1 MNQTELFDIRMSDVS
16 ETSLLT
22 LYCHALESQSN
33 DPIISDPKAVE
44 IMRAVNQE
52 LSKSKNRLH
61 KRMVRGKIDKRMV
74 VHIAIRAKRYDEYV
88 IEFLKSSPDGV
99 VVNIGCGLDSRF
111 LRIDNGRVRFY
122 DLDLPDVIEIKR
134 RFFEESDRYQF
145 IASSVLDYGWMA
157 PLLQTGGGP
166 FLFVAEGVFMYL
178 HREDVKSLVLGLQ
191 SRFPGSELV
200 CEVFNDLWLKGAL
213 KGIVS
218 FKMRKE
224 LHLGKDATF
233 HFGIR
238 GGREMEEWSPG
249 ITFLDDWSYFDS
261 KEAKLGWAQ
270 AYGARW
276 IVQEDTMD
284 GSLQA
289 EWGGHMSHC

>member
-1 MNQTELFDIRMSDVS
+1 MNQTELFDVRMSNVS

-22 LYCHALESQSN
+22 LYCHALESQSS

-52 LSKSKNRLH
+52 LSKSKNGLH
-61 KRMVRGKIDKRMV
+61 GRMVRGKIDKRMV

-88 IEFLKSSPDGV
+88 TEFLKSSPDGV

-111 LRIDNGRVRFY
+111 LRIDNERVRFY

-134 RFFEESDRYQF
+134 RFFEETDRYHL
-145 IASSVLDYGWMA
+145 IPSSVLDYDWMA
-157 PLLQTGGGP
+157 PLLQTCDGP
-166 FLFVAEGVFMYL
+166 FLFIAEGVFMYL
-178 HREDVKSLVLGLQ
+178 HREDVKSLVLELQ

-213 KGIVS
+213 KEIVN

-224 LHLGKDATF
+224 LASWEGCDF
-233 HFGIR
+233 SFRDQGEQR
-238 GGREMEEWSPG
+238 DGGMESG
-249 ITFLDDWSYFDS
+249 NHVS
-261 KEAKLGWAQ
+261 
-270 AYGARW
+270 
-276 IVQEDTMD
+276 
-284 GSLQA
+284 
-289 EWGGHMSHC
+289 

>member
-22 LYCHALESQSN
+22 LYCHAIESQSE

-44 IMRAVNQE
+44 IMQAVNQE

-61 KRMVRGKIDKRMV
+61 KKMVKGKIDKRMV

-122 DLDLPDVIEIKR
+122 DLDLPDVIGIKR
-134 RFFEESDRYQF
+134 RFFEETDRYRF
-145 IASSVLDYGWMA
+145 ISSSVLDYGWMA
-157 PLLQTGGGP
+157 TLLEACDGP
-166 FLFVAEGVFMYL
+166 FLFIAEGVFMYL
-178 HREDVKSLVLGLQ
+178 HREDVKSLVLELQ
-191 SRFPGSELV
+191 SRFSGSELV

-213 KGIVS
+213 KGIVN

-238 GGREMEEWSPG
+238 GSREMEEWNPG

-261 KEAKLGWAQ
+261 KEAKLGWLRFLGGVGLFRKMQ
-270 AYGARW
+270 WTVHYRLDGA
-276 IVQEDTMD
+276 V
-284 GSLQA
+284 A
-289 EWGGHMSHC
+289 